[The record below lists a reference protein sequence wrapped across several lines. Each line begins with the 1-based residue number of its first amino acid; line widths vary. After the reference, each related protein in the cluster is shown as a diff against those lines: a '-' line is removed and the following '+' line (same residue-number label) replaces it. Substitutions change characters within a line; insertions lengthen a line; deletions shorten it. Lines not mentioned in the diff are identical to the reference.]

1 MAPKNFHDGGE
12 ALHLQVS
19 RGKTRGARAVHKFG
33 KNDGINSSIETVWA
47 AGGLHYH
54 PTTAGT
60 VDIVSTSAEDTAAGD
75 GLAVLVVEG
84 LDADYNEVS
93 ETVNLTG
100 LTPVTTT
107 TEFLRVNRAYG
118 TDLGSGATI
127 ATNPQFS
134 NLGAISAT
142 HNNLSPPNDA
152 VLAIPPNVG
161 QTQIALYT
169 VPAGHTAHVY
179 AFSASSGKETT
190 GSGTNPVTTLRLLQ
204 RPDGTGEKAWRIMDE
219 FILKDT
225 VVQINYPFPICV
237 PEKTDIEVRAF
248 TTSDIDPVSAMFDI
262 LLIEDD

>member
-1 MAPKNFHDGGE
+1 MAKNFHDGGE
-12 ALHLQVS
+12 SLHLQVS
-19 RGKTRGARAVHKFG
+19 RGKARGARAIHKFG

-54 PTTAGT
+54 PATAGT
-60 VDIVSTSAEDTAAGD
+60 VDIVSDSAEDTAAGD

-107 TEFLRVNRAYG
+107 TSFLRVVRAYG
-118 TDLGSGATI
+118 TELGSGATI

-134 NLGAISAT
+134 NLGTISAT
-142 HNNLSPPNDA
+142 HNSLTPPNDA
-152 VLAIPPNVG
+152 VLSIPPNVG

-169 VPAGHTAHVY
+169 VPAGHTAHIY
-179 AFSASSGKETT
+179 SFSASSGKETT
-190 GSGTNPVTTLRLLQ
+190 GSGTNPVTTVRLLQ
-204 RPDGTGEKAWRIMDE
+204 RPKMEGSDCSWRIMDE
-219 FILKDT
+219 FVLKDT
-225 VVQINYPFPICV
+225 AVQINYPFPICV

-248 TTSDIDPVSAMFDI
+248 TTSDIVPVSAEFDI